1 MYVRVLFELRNGLL
15 FRLIAFLGSGGMIC
29 PNLGTQK

>member
-1 MYVRVLFELRNGLL
+1 MYVSVLFEQRNRLL
-15 FRLIAFLGSGGMIC
+15 FRLIAFWGSGGMSC